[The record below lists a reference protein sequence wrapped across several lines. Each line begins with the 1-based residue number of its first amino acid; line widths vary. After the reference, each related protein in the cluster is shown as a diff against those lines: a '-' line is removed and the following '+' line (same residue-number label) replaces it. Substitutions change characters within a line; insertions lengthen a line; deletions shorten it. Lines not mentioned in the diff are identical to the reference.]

1 MYFQSIKEGFLKPFP
16 KQNTHKQ
23 RYLSQAT
30 NAHDLT
36 HSIATPMAGWRRPGA
51 ALSIEKS
58 AQQIVR
64 CALKSVSVEVEV
76 PVDLPQPPLFVAILS
91 HKAS

>member
-36 HSIATPMAGWRRPGA
+36 HCLSTRTAAGALCFGLHLLLWA
-51 ALSIEKS
+51 AL
-58 AQQIVR
+58 
-64 CALKSVSVEVEV
+64 
-76 PVDLPQPPLFVAILS
+76 VDGPLLLLTGR
-91 HKAS
+91 